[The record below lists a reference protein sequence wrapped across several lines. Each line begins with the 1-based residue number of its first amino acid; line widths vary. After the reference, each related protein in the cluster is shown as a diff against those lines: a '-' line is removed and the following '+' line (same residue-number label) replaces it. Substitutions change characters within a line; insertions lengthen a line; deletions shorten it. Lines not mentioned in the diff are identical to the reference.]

1 MLEQFVSKCVDER
14 VYILGIICAASID
27 QGLIALLEELGR
39 GKIMYISKMYLRNF
53 RNFCSQNFLFH
64 PGVNTLIGENGS
76 GKTNA
81 FFALRLM
88 IDNNLPISAS
98 KLIET
103 DFNRKL
109 TNWQGNWIIISLQF
123 EDLDSS
129 EGANILAHK
138 LEDVDEASSSGSY
151 HFYFR
156 PHKKIRKKLF
166 ELSLDENKDQQKLEE
181 ILNAITINDYESVYH
196 FRGTADFSDEAVY
209 KELVGDFENI
219 NFPNPDDEKKD
230 LLGITTSQIFLVR
243 SEIACTYIK
252 ALRDVMAE
260 LRKSRQSPLLNLL
273 RGSAKNIQVTD
284 ASNITDKVTALN
296 EEISN
301 LSEIKELAEK
311 VKKTLDSTIGFTYAP
326 SVSIRSEL
334 PEDINKLFRSL
345 TLWVGDAEDT
355 SSQGK
360 LEDLSLGG
368 INLIYITLK
377 LLEYEYK
384 QPTEEKAAHFLL
396 IEEPEAHIHTHI
408 QKTMFDNYKFQNTQ
422 VITSTHSTHISS
434 ANKIKSVNILC
445 KEVSGTIVCHPS
457 NGLEDNECTKIERYL
472 DATRSTLL
480 FAKGVILV
488 EGDAELVLIPTLFR
502 SVFGLSLDEIGVS
515 LINMNST
522 VFDHIANLF
531 HDKRIRRHCAII
543 TDHDRSLIPLN
554 ENKSSDTD
562 EEKKSRN
569 SEIKGEERKQKLDL
583 YCRDNPWVEAFYAK
597 HTFEVDFVLNG
608 NNHEIIK
615 TLSKIYKSEKS
626 IADSKALLESGD
638 DIQVGVETLRLA
650 DKVVGKG
657 WFALTLAEEITYQTY
672 IPEYILKAIAFASRH
687 IGYKHFEKMA
697 KYRIE
702 QHCSYDELCEFIDA
716 LETLDE
722 RELTNSKLKEL
733 SEEYLEEN
741 DDFMLLIDNYEE
753 YHV

>member
-1 MLEQFVSKCVDER
+1 
-14 VYILGIICAASID
+14 
-27 QGLIALLEELGR
+27 
-39 GKIMYISKMYLRNF
+39 MYLRNF
-53 RNFCSQNFLFH
+53 RNFGSQNFLFH

-81 FFALRLM
+81 FFALRLLL
-88 IDNNLPISAS
+88 DNYLPISAS
-98 KLIET
+98 KLIEN

-109 TNWQGNWIIISLQF
+109 SRWQGHWIIISLQF
-123 EDLDSS
+123 KDLDSS

-138 LEDVDEASSSGSY
+138 LEHVDEASSSGSY

-156 PHKKIRKKLF
+156 PHKKIRKKLY
-166 ELSLDENKDQQKLEE
+166 ELSLDVTKNQQKLEE
-181 ILNAITINDYESVYH
+181 ILNAITINDYEGVYH
-196 FRGTADFSDEAVY
+196 FRGTVDFSDEAMY

-219 NFPNPDDEKKD
+219 IFPNPDDDKKD

-252 ALRDVMAE
+252 ALRDVIAE
-260 LRKSRQSPLLNLL
+260 LRKSKQSPLLNLL

-284 ASNITDKVTALN
+284 ASNITTKITELN
-296 EEISN
+296 ETISN

-326 SVSIRSEL
+326 NVSIRSEL
-334 PEDINKLFRSL
+334 PEDINKLFQSL
-345 TLWVGDAEDT
+345 TLWVGDGEDT
-355 SSQGK
+355 SHQGK

-368 INLIYITLK
+368 ANLIYITLK

-384 QPTEEKAAHFLL
+384 QPTEEKAVHFLL

-422 VITSTHSTHISS
+422 VITTTHSTHISS

-445 KEVSGTIVCHPS
+445 KESSETIVCHPS
-457 NGLEDNECTKIERYL
+457 NGLDDNDCTKIERYL

-488 EGDAELVLIPTLFR
+488 EGDAELVLIPTLFK
-502 SVFGLSLDEIGVS
+502 SVFGLSLDEIGIS

-543 TDHDRSLIPLN
+543 TDHDQSLIPLK
-554 ENKSSDTD
+554 ENKDDDTD

-569 SEIKGEERKQKLDL
+569 SAIKGEERKQKLDQ
-583 YCRDNPWVEAFYAK
+583 YCFDNPWVGAFYAE

-608 NNHEIIK
+608 NRREIIR
-615 TLSKIYKSEKS
+615 TLSKIYKSQKS
-626 IADSKALLESGD
+626 IDTSEALLKSNN
-638 DIQVGVETLRLA
+638 DIIVGCEALRLA

-657 WFALTLAEEITYQTY
+657 WFALTLAEEITFETF
-672 IPEYILKAIAFASRH
+672 IPKYILEAIAFAAGH
-687 IGYKHFEKMA
+687 VGYKHFEKMA
-697 KYRIE
+697 KYRVE
-702 QHCSYDELCEFIDA
+702 NHCSYDELCEFIDT
-716 LETLDE
+716 LEKLDDIE
-722 RELTNSKLKEL
+722 RTCIKIKELTK
-733 SEEYLEEN
+733 EYLEDN
-741 DDFMLLIDNYEE
+741 DDLLLLIDTYEE
-753 YHV
+753 YRVC

>member
-1 MLEQFVSKCVDER
+1 
-14 VYILGIICAASID
+14 
-27 QGLIALLEELGR
+27 
-39 GKIMYISKMYLRNF
+39 MYISKMYLRNF
-53 RNFCSQNFLFH
+53 RNFCSQNFLFQ

-98 KLIET
+98 KLMEY

-109 TNWQGNWIIISLQF
+109 TRWQGHWIIISLQF

-138 LEDVDEASSSGSY
+138 LEHVDEVSSSGSY

-156 PHKKIRKKLF
+156 PNKKFRKKLYL
-166 ELSLDENKDQQKLEE
+166 LSLDENKDQQKLEE
-181 ILNAITINDYESVYH
+181 ILNEITINDYEGVYH

-219 NFPNPDDEKKD
+219 IFPNPDDEKKA

-252 ALRDVMAE
+252 ALRDVMSE
-260 LRKSRQSPLLNLL
+260 LRKNRQSPLLNLL
-273 RGSAKNIQVTD
+273 RGSAKNIQVTA
-284 ASNITDKVTALN
+284 ASNITSKVTDLN
-296 EEISN
+296 ETISN

-326 SVSIRSEL
+326 NVSIRSEL
-334 PEDINKLFRSL
+334 PEDINKLFQSL
-345 TLWVGDAEDT
+345 TLWVGDGGDP
-355 SSQGK
+355 SYLGK

-368 INLIYITLK
+368 ANLIYITLK

-422 VITSTHSTHISS
+422 VITTTHSTHISS

-445 KEVSGTIVCHPS
+445 KNANETIVCHPS
-457 NGLEDNECTKIERYL
+457 NGLEENDCTKIERYL

-488 EGDAELVLIPTLFR
+488 EGDAELVLIPALFK

-531 HDKRIRRHCAII
+531 HDQRIKRHCAII
-543 TDHDRSLIPLN
+543 TDHDQSLIPLMKDGSN
-554 ENKSSDTD
+554 DTE

-569 SEIKGEERKQKLDL
+569 SAIKGEERKQKLDL
-583 YCRDNPWVEAFYAK
+583 YCKGNPWVRAFYAK

-608 NNHEIIK
+608 NHPEIIK
-615 TLSKIYKSEKS
+615 TLSKIYTQKKS
-626 IADSKALLESGD
+626 IDTSKSLLMSKD
-638 DIQVGVETLRLA
+638 DVQIGRETLRLA

-657 WFALTLAEEITYQTY
+657 WFALILAEEITYDTLIPTY
-672 IPEYILKAIAFASRH
+672 IVDAIAFAAGH
-687 IGYKHFEKMA
+687 ISYKHFEKMM
-697 KYRIE
+697 KYRVE
-702 QHCSYDELCEFIDA
+702 QYAEQEELEEFLDS
-716 LETLDE
+716 LDSLSDKERTLG
-722 RELTNSKLKEL
+722 KLKVL
-733 SEEYLEEN
+733 SSKILGTN
-741 DDFMLLIDNYEE
+741 DDLYDLIDIYEE
-753 YHV
+753 YQSC

>member
-1 MLEQFVSKCVDER
+1 
-14 VYILGIICAASID
+14 
-27 QGLIALLEELGR
+27 
-39 GKIMYISKMYLRNF
+39 MYISKMYLRNF
-53 RNFCSQNFLFH
+53 RNFCSQEFLFH

-88 IDNNLPISAS
+88 LDNNLPISAS
-98 KLIET
+98 KLIEN

-109 TNWQGNWIIISLQF
+109 SKWQGHWIIISLQF

-138 LEDVDEASSSGSY
+138 IEHVDEAYSHGSY

-156 PHKKIRKKLF
+156 PHKKIRKKLY
-166 ELSLDENKDQQKLEE
+166 ELSLEEDKNQQKLEE
-181 ILNAITINDYESVYH
+181 ILDAITINDYESVYH

-219 NFPNPDDEKKD
+219 IFPNPDDDKKD

-260 LRKSRQSPLLNLL
+260 LRRSKQSPLLNLL

-284 ASNITDKVTALN
+284 ASNITKKVKGLN
-296 EEISN
+296 ETISN

-326 SVSIRSEL
+326 NVSIRSEL
-334 PEDINKLFRSL
+334 PEDINKLFQSL
-345 TLWVGDAEDT
+345 TLWVGDGEDT
-355 SSQGK
+355 SHQGK

-368 INLIYITLK
+368 ANLIYITLK

-408 QKTMFDNYKFQNTQ
+408 QKTLFDNYKFQNTQ
-422 VITSTHSTHISS
+422 VITTTHSTHISS

-445 KEVSGTIVCHPS
+445 KESNETIICHPS
-457 NGLEDNECTKIERYL
+457 NGLDDNECTKIERYL

-488 EGDAELVLIPTLFR
+488 EGDAELVLIPTLFK
-502 SVFGLSLDEIGVS
+502 SVFGLSLDEIGIS

-531 HDKRIRRHCAII
+531 HDERIRRHCAII
-543 TDHDRSLIPLN
+543 TDHDQSLIPLK
-554 ENKSSDTD
+554 ENKDDDTD

-569 SEIKGEERKQKLDL
+569 SAIKGKERKQKLDQ
-583 YCRDNPWVEAFYAK
+583 YCVDNPWVEAFYAE
-597 HTFEVDFVLNG
+597 HTFEVDFVLNR
-608 NNHEIIK
+608 NHPEIIR
-615 TLSKIYKSEKS
+615 TLSKIYKSQKS
-626 IADSKALLESGD
+626 IAVSMALLESND
-638 DIQVGVETLRLA
+638 DIIVGCETLRLA

-657 WFALTLAEEITYQTY
+657 WFALTLAEEITYETF
-672 IPEYILKAIAFASRH
+672 IPEYILKAIAFASGH

-702 QHCSYDELCEFIDA
+702 QHRNYDDLCEFIVD
-716 LETLDE
+716 LDNLDYIE
-722 RELTNSKLKEL
+722 RTSSKLREL
-733 SEEYLEEN
+733 SEEYLDKN
-741 DDFMLLIDNYEE
+741 DDFMLFMEFHEGYQ
-753 YHV
+753 VC

>member
-1 MLEQFVSKCVDER
+1 MF
-14 VYILGIICAASID
+14 
-27 QGLIALLEELGR
+27 
-39 GKIMYISKMYLRNF
+39 ISKMYLRNF
-53 RNFCSQNFLFH
+53 RNFCSQNFLFQ

-81 FFALRLM
+81 FFALRIML
-88 IDNNLPISAS
+88 DNNLPISAS

-109 TNWQGNWIIISLQF
+109 PRWQGHWIIISLHF

-138 LEDVDEASSSGSY
+138 LEHVDEASSSGSY

-156 PHKKIRKKLF
+156 PNKKIRKKLY
-166 ELSLDENKDQQKLEE
+166 ELSLDEEKEQQKLHE
-181 ILNAITINDYESVYH
+181 ILSEITINDYEGVYH
-196 FRGTADFSDEAVY
+196 FRGTADFSDDAVY
-209 KELVGDFENI
+209 KELVGDFDNI
-219 NFPNPDDEKKD
+219 IFPNPDDDKKD
-230 LLGITTSQIFLVR
+230 LLGITTSQVFLVR

-260 LRKSRQSPLLNLL
+260 LRRSRKSPLLNLL

-284 ASNITDKVTALN
+284 ASNITNKVTELN
-296 EEISN
+296 KSISN

-311 VKKTLDSTIGFTYAP
+311 VTKTLDSTIGFTYAP
-326 SVSIRSEL
+326 NISIRSEV
-334 PEDINKLFRSL
+334 PEDINKLFQSL
-345 TLWVGDAEDT
+345 TLWVGDGDDT
-355 SSQGK
+355 NYQGK

-368 INLIYITLK
+368 ANLIYITLK

-422 VITSTHSTHISS
+422 VITTTHSTHISS

-445 KEVSGTIVCHPS
+445 KEAKETIVCHPS
-457 NGLEDNECTKIERYL
+457 NGLDDNECTKIERYL

-488 EGDAELVLIPTLFR
+488 EGDAELILIPTLFK
-502 SVFGLSLDEIGVS
+502 SVFGLTLDEIGVS

-522 VFDHIANLF
+522 VFDHIADLF

-543 TDHDRSLIPLN
+543 TDHDQSLIPLK
-554 ENKSSDTD
+554 ENKDDDTD

-569 SEIKGEERKQKLDL
+569 SAIKGEERKQKLDL
-583 YCRDNPWVEAFYAK
+583 YCSENPWVEAFYAK
-597 HTFEVDFVLNG
+597 HTFEVDFVLIG
-608 NNHEIIK
+608 NNPEIIR
-615 TLSKIYKSEKS
+615 TLSKIYKSQNS
-626 IADSKALLESGD
+626 IDNSKKLIESGD
-638 DIQVGVETLRLA
+638 EIIVGLETLRLA

-657 WFALTLAEEITYQTY
+657 WFALTLAEEITYETF
-672 IPEYILKAIAFASRH
+672 IPEYILKAIAFAAGH
-687 IGYKHFEKMA
+687 IGFKHFEKMA
-697 KYRIE
+697 RYRIG
-702 QHCSYDELCEFIDA
+702 QHCSYE
-716 LETLDE
+716 
-722 RELTNSKLKEL
+722 EL
-733 SEEYLEEN
+733 SEFLDTLENLDDIELTSSKLREICKEFLEDN
-741 DDFMLLIDNYEE
+741 DDLILLIEFYKE
-753 YHV
+753 YHLC

>member
-1 MLEQFVSKCVDER
+1 
-14 VYILGIICAASID
+14 
-27 QGLIALLEELGR
+27 
-39 GKIMYISKMYLRNF
+39 MYISKMYLRNF

-81 FFALRLM
+81 FFALRLLL
-88 IDNNLPISAS
+88 DNNLPISAS
-98 KLIET
+98 KLIEN

-109 TNWQGNWIIISLQF
+109 SRWQGHWIIISLQF

-138 LEDVDEASSSGSY
+138 LEHVDEASSSGSY

-156 PHKKIRKKLF
+156 PHKKIRKKLY
-166 ELSLDENKDQQKLEE
+166 ELSLDVNKNQQKLEE
-181 ILNAITINDYESVYH
+181 ILSAITINDYEGVYH

-219 NFPNPDDEKKD
+219 IFPNPDDDKKD

-252 ALRDVMAE
+252 ALRDVMSE
-260 LRKSRQSPLLNLL
+260 LRKSKQSPLLNLL

-284 ASNITDKVTALN
+284 ASNITDKVTELN
-296 EEISN
+296 ETISN

-311 VKKTLDSTIGFTYAP
+311 VKKSLDSTIGFTYAP
-326 SVSIRSEL
+326 NVSIRSEL
-334 PEDINKLFRSL
+334 PEDINKLFQSL
-345 TLWVGDAEDT
+345 TLWVGDGED
-355 SSQGK
+355 SSHQGK

-368 INLIYITLK
+368 ANLIYITLK

-422 VITSTHSTHISS
+422 VITTTHSTHISS

-445 KEVSGTIVCHPS
+445 KEVNETLVCHPS
-457 NGLEDNECTKIERYL
+457 NGLDDKECTKIERYL

-488 EGDAELVLIPTLFR
+488 EGDAELILIPTLFKN
-502 SVFGLSLDEIGVS
+502 VFGLSLDEIGVS
-515 LINMNST
+515 LINVNST

-531 HDKRIRRHCAII
+531 HDQRIRRHCAII
-543 TDHDRSLIPLN
+543 TDHDQSLVPLKG
-554 ENKSSDTD
+554 NKDDDTE

-569 SEIKGEERKQKLDL
+569 SAIKGEERKQKLDI
-583 YCRDNPWVEAFYAK
+583 YCADNPWVEAFYAE
-597 HTFEVDFVLNG
+597 HTFEVDFVLNT
-608 NNHEIIK
+608 NHHEIIS
-615 TLSKIYKSEKS
+615 TLSKIYISQKS
-626 IADSKALLESGD
+626 IDASKDLLESED
-638 DIQVGVETLRLA
+638 DIKIGLETLRLA

-657 WFALTLAEEITYQTY
+657 WFALTLAEEITYQTF
-672 IPEYILKAIAFASRH
+672 IPKYILEAIAFAAGH
-687 IGYKHFEKMA
+687 IGYKHLEKMA
-697 KYRIE
+697 KYRVE
-702 QHCSYDELCEFIDA
+702 HHCNYDDLCDFIDT
-716 LETLDE
+716 LEKLEDTE
-722 RELTNSKLKEL
+722 RTCNKLQEL
-733 SEEYLEEN
+733 SKEYLE
-741 DDFMLLIDNYEE
+741 DDDDLMLLIETLKGNG
-753 YHV
+753 VC

>member
-1 MLEQFVSKCVDER
+1 
-14 VYILGIICAASID
+14 
-27 QGLIALLEELGR
+27 
-39 GKIMYISKMYLRNF
+39 MYISKMYIRNF
-53 RNFCSQNFLFH
+53 RNFCSQNFLFQ

-103 DFNRKL
+103 DFNRNL
-109 TNWQGNWIIISLQF
+109 SRWQGHWIIISLQF

-138 LEDVDEASSSGSY
+138 LEHVDEASSSGSY

-156 PHKKIRKKLF
+156 PNKKFRRKLY
-166 ELSLDENKDQQKLEE
+166 ELSNDKDKDQQKLEE
-181 ILNAITINDYESVYH
+181 ILNEITINEYEGVYH

-209 KELVGDFENI
+209 RELVGDFENI
-219 NFPNPDDEKKD
+219 IFPNPDDEKKD

-243 SEIACTYIK
+243 SEIACTHIK

-260 LRKSRQSPLLNLL
+260 LRKNRQSPLLNLL
-273 RGSAKNIQVTD
+273 RGSANKIQVTA
-284 ASNITDKVTALN
+284 ASNITSKVTDLN
-296 EEISN
+296 ETISN

-326 SVSIRSEL
+326 NVSIRSEL
-334 PEDINKLFRSL
+334 PEDINKLFQSL
-345 TLWVGDAEDT
+345 TLWVGDGEDT
-355 SSQGK
+355 SYQGK

-368 INLIYITLK
+368 ANLIYITLK

-422 VITSTHSTHISS
+422 VITTTHSTHISS

-445 KEVSGTIVCHPS
+445 KEVNETVVCHPS
-457 NGLEDNECTKIERYL
+457 NGLDDNECTKIERYL

-488 EGDAELVLIPTLFR
+488 EGDAELVLIPALFK

-531 HDKRIRRHCAII
+531 HDQRIRRHCAII
-543 TDHDRSLIPLN
+543 TDHDQSLIPLKA
-554 ENKSSDTD
+554 NKDDDTD
-562 EEKKSRN
+562 EERKSRN
-569 SEIKGEERKQKLDL
+569 SEIKGEERKQKLDS
-583 YCRDNPWVEAFYAK
+583 YCKDNPWVEAFYAE

-608 NNHEIIK
+608 NQREIIQ
-615 TLSKIYKSEKS
+615 TLSKIYKLQKS
-626 IADSKALLESGD
+626 IDTSKALLESND
-638 DIQVGVETLRLA
+638 DIIVGLETLRLA

-657 WFALTLAEEITYQTY
+657 WFALTLAEELTYETF
-672 IPEYILKAIAFASRH
+672 IPEYILEAIAFAAGH
-687 IGYKHFEKMA
+687 IGFKHFVKMA

-702 QHCSYDELCEFIDA
+702 QHCSYDELCEFVDA
-716 LETLDE
+716 LENLSDIEQTYSKL
-722 RELTNSKLKEL
+722 RELC
-733 SEEYLEEN
+733 EEYLDE
-741 DDFMLLIDNYEE
+741 DDNLILLIDNYED
-753 YHV
+753 YHVC